1 MISFIVKRLLTGI
14 VMLAAITTVG
24 FTLLYL
30 GGGDIA
36 RKILGESAD
45 AQTVAQKARE
55 LGLDR
60 PVLMQYGDWVV
71 HALTGDFGYSWF
83 SGQTV
88 SAAII
93 SRLSVTLSLVIG
105 TVVVVAIVSVVLGV
119 LAATKRG
126 WVDKLAQLLAVL
138 GHAIPGF
145 LFAVGLVLFFAL
157 ALGWF
162 DPTGYVPFTESPTGW
177 LKTVTLPVIALALG
191 GIANVTQQIRG
202 AVIDAL
208 RNDYVRTLRS
218 RGIPERTVILKHVLR
233 NAAGPALAVLA
244 VIFVG
249 LLGGAVIVEQVFAI
263 PGLGQVAVQAT
274 TQGDIPPVMGLLVA
288 TGVIVIVFN
297 LLVDL
302 AQGWLNPK
310 VRLS

>member
-1 MISFIVKRLLTGI
+1 MIAFIVRRLLTGV

-45 AQTVAQKARE
+45 AQTVAQKAQE

-60 PVLMQYGDWVV
+60 PVLAQYGDWVL
-71 HALTGDFGYSWF
+71 HALSGDYGYSWF

-88 SAAII
+88 SAAIF

-105 TVVVVAIVSVVLGV
+105 TVLVVAVVSVVLGV

-157 ALGWF
+157 TLGWF
-162 DPTGYVPFTESPTGW
+162 DPTGYVPFTESPSGW
-177 LKTVTLPVIALALG
+177 AKTVTLPVIALALG

-218 RGIPERTVILKHVLR
+218 RGIPERRVILKHVLR
-233 NAAGPALAVLA
+233 NASGPALAVLA

-274 TQGDIPPVMGLLVA
+274 TQGDIPLVMGLLVA
-288 TGVIVIVFN
+288 TGAIVIVFN

>member
-1 MISFIVKRLLTGI
+1 MISFIVRRLLTGV
-14 VMLAAITTVG
+14 VMLVAITTVG
-24 FTLLYL
+24 FTLLYM
-30 GGGDIA
+30 GGGDIT

-45 AQTVAQKARE
+45 AQTVAQKAQE

-60 PVLMQYGDWVV
+60 PVLVQYGDWVV
-71 HALTGDFGYSWF
+71 HALSGNFGYSWF

-105 TVVVVAIVSVVLGV
+105 TVLIVAVVSVVLGV

-126 WVDKLAQLLAVL
+126 WVDKLAQLIAVL

-157 ALGWF
+157 TLGWF
-162 DPTGYVPFTESPTGW
+162 DPTGYVPFTESPSGW

-218 RGIPERTVILKHVLR
+218 RGIPERRVVLKHVLR

-263 PGLGQVAVQAT
+263 PGLGQIAVQAT
-274 TQGDIPPVMGLLVA
+274 TQGDIPLVMGLLVA

>member
-1 MISFIVKRLLTGI
+1 MIAFIVRRLLTGI
-14 VMLAAITTVG
+14 VLLAAITTFG

-36 RKILGESAD
+36 RKILGENAD
-45 AQTVAQKARE
+45 AQTVAQKAAE

-60 PVLMQYGDWVV
+60 PVMVQYGDWLASAV
-71 HALTGDFGYSWF
+71 TGDLGTSWF
-83 SGQTV
+83 SGQPVAT
-88 SAAII
+88 AII
-93 SRLSVTLSLVIG
+93 SRLSVTLSLVAGAI
-105 TVVVVAIVSVVLGV
+105 VIIAIVSVVLGV

-126 WVDKLAQLLAVL
+126 WVDRVAQVIALV
-138 GHAIPGF
+138 GFAIPGF
-145 LFAVGLVLFFAL
+145 LFAVGLVLLFAL
-157 ALGWF
+157 TLGWF
-162 DPTGYVPFTESPTGW
+162 DPTGYVAFTTSPSGW
-177 LKTVTLPVIALALG
+177 AKTVTLPVIALALG
-191 GIANVTQQIRG
+191 GIAAVTQQIRG
-202 AVIDAL
+202 SVIDAL

-218 RGIPERTVILKHVLR
+218 RGIPIRRVILKHVLR

-244 VIFVG
+244 VYFVG
-249 LLGGAVIVEQVFAI
+249 LMGGAVIVEQVFAI

-274 TQGDIPPVMGLLVA
+274 GLGDIPLVMGLLVA

>member
-1 MISFIVKRLLTGI
+1 MLAFIIRRLLTGI
-14 VMLAAITTVG
+14 VLLAAITTFG

-36 RKILGESAD
+36 RKILGETAD
-45 AQTVAQKARE
+45 AGTVAQKASE

-60 PVLMQYGDWVV
+60 PVFVQYGDWVA
-71 HALTGDFGYSWF
+71 HALGGNFGYSWF

-88 SAAII
+88 TEAIL

-105 TVVVVAIVSVVLGV
+105 TVLVIAVVSVVLGV

-126 WVDKLAQLLAVL
+126 WIDRVAQFLAII

-145 LFAVGLVLFFAL
+145 LFAVGLVLLFAL
-157 ALGWF
+157 TLGLF
-162 DPTGYVPFTESPTGW
+162 DPTGYVPFTESPSGW
-177 LKTVTLPVIALALG
+177 IKTVTLPVIALALG
-191 GIANVTQQIRG
+191 GIANVTQQVRG
-202 AVIDAL
+202 SVIDAL

-218 RGIPERTVILKHVLR
+218 RGIPERRVVLKHVLR

-274 TQGDIPPVMGLLVA
+274 TQGDIPLVMGLLVA